1 MLAHAVAH
9 VASAIKMRE
18 SGTSGKGI
26 ESVISGVERLIA
38 AGKLAEAADALERG
52 VSGTEAGGAVNEW
65 VRLARDRA
73 ITEQA
78 LIPPSSVCH
87 FHQPHL
93 IHLLIHILLPPPPLF
108 FPHFWGIWGVSK

>member
-1 MLAHAVAH
+1 MKGTLRHFSLIPPGGGGMLAHAVAH

-52 VSGTEAGGAVNEW
+52 VSGTEAAGAVNEW

-78 LIPPSSVCH
+78 LT
-87 FHQPHL
+87 
-93 IHLLIHILLPPPPLF
+93 LLQAYATSISLT
-108 FPHFWGIWGVSK
+108 